1 MQQGSPS
8 LQVPRW
14 IQLVSLP
21 IVLLAGWLFANA
33 VRHALFVFLI
43 SGLVALLLNPLVNVL
58 RRARVP
64 RGLAVLLVLVFV
76 ATAVVTSIGI
86 AGAAAVSQAQSVS
99 DAATKQFEVPPGRQQ
114 SPAEK
119 RIDAVQRW
127 LDRNGLGDVRVR
139 DSGNQLVEKIRTHGV
154 SDYAQRALD
163 IGGQIA
169 TTVAQGLI
177 ELVLILVI
185 SIYLLLDG
193 PRISEGL
200 DRWFPPGDDGLH
212 LGRQV
217 QQGLINYVRGQLIVS
232 VLIGTSSG
240 VIVYVLSLT
249 GVWPGGKDYALILG
263 LWALLTEVI
272 PYVGPILG
280 AIPAVALALLDSP
293 FTALWVG
300 LAYLAIHQLEGH
312 VIVPRVMGQ
321 ALGAHPLLVIF
332 ALLSGA
338 ELYGIAGALL
348 ALPVFAM
355 LREIAMFFARR
366 IELEPWP
373 THALAGGGLDLTV
386 PVSIEPRPPP
396 DPVTEEPPT
405 PLAAPAEPPE

>member
-64 RGLAVLLVLVFV
+64 RGLAVLLVLLFV
-76 ATAVVTSIGI
+76 AIAVVTAIGI

-99 DAATKQFEVPPGRQQ
+99 DAATKQFEVPSGRQQ
-114 SPAEK
+114 SPAEE
-119 RIDAVQRW
+119 RIDAVQHW
-127 LDRNGLGDVRVR
+127 LNRNGLGDVRVR

-263 LWALLTEVI
+263 LWETGASSAGERRAARDRILAQVARGSA
-272 PYVGPILG
+272 PVMRRRAGRRRGGPCPVSRRG
-280 AIPAVALALLDSP
+280 RTHRRMRRRCRRHGTQP
-293 FTALWVG
+293 
-300 LAYLAIHQLEGH
+300 
-312 VIVPRVMGQ
+312 
-321 ALGAHPLLVIF
+321 
-332 ALLSGA
+332 
-338 ELYGIAGALL
+338 ELRR
-348 ALPVFAM
+348 PSQR
-355 LREIAMFFARR
+355 LRER
-366 IELEPWP
+366 
-373 THALAGGGLDLTV
+373 LAG
-386 PVSIEPRPPP
+386 R
-396 DPVTEEPPT
+396 
-405 PLAAPAEPPE
+405 AW

>member
-1 MQQGSPS
+1 MLQGSPS
-8 LQVPRW
+8 LQIPRW

-21 IVLLAGWLFANA
+21 IVLLAAWLFANA
-33 VRHALFVFLI
+33 VRHALFIFLV

-58 RRARVP
+58 RRAHVP
-64 RGLAVLLVLVFV
+64 RGLAVVAVLLFV
-76 ATAVVTSIGI
+76 AITVVTLIGI
-86 AGAAAVSQAQSVS
+86 AGAAAVSQAQSAS
-99 DAATKQFEVPPGRQQ
+99 NAASKQFDVPPGAKQ
-114 SPAEK
+114 SPAEQ
-119 RIDAVQRW
+119 RIEDVQHW
-127 LDRNGLGDVRVR
+127 LDRNGLGNVRVR
-139 DSGNQLVEKIRTHGV
+139 DSGHQLVEKIRTRGV

-193 PRISEGL
+193 PRISQAL
-200 DRWFPPGDDGLH
+200 DRWFPPGDDGRH

-240 VIVYVLSLT
+240 IIVYVLSLT

-280 AIPAVALALLDSP
+280 AIPAVALAALDSP

-338 ELYGIAGALL
+338 ELYGIAGARL

-355 LREIAMFFARR
+355 LREIVVFFARR
-366 IELEPWP
+366 VEFEPWP
-373 THALAGGGLDLTV
+373 THALAGGGLEITV
-386 PVSIEPRPPP
+386 PVSVEPEPPP
-396 DPVTEEPPT
+396 AV
-405 PLAAPAEPPE
+405 PPE